1 MSIQN
6 MHYAARIRGV
16 GEKFVN
22 AVKDEDLLG
31 AKGIVETALFLNA
44 GEEVKNSVEGATQR
58 SAVNSDGPVNED
70 WRTRMFGQGPAN
82 KPTMGGSPAMPQGQQ
97 LDPATVSA
105 MMQMFQQMMAAQ
117 QTQQPQA
124 PRPGA
129 PGAGMQARMPRPN
142 MGGMPRPNMGGGQQN
157 RIDPNG
163 GGPPP
168 TDGEDYGDWLQP
180 YKVKDKWG
188 RPRPVLGNP
197 ANVPNG
203 GTYWNPN
210 WGYGIRGQYEP
221 TFGPRG

>member
-58 SAVNSDGPVNED
+58 SAVNNDDLVNED
-70 WRTRMFGQGPAN
+70 WRTRMFGQGPTN
-82 KPTMGGSPAMPQGQQ
+82 KPNMGGSPAMPQGQQ
-97 LDPATVSA
+97 LDPSTVAA

-117 QTQQPQA
+117 QMQQGQQ
-124 PRPGA
+124 RPAA
-129 PGAGMQARMPRPN
+129 PGAGMQARMPRPD
-142 MGGMPRPNMGGGQQN
+142 MGDGQMGGGQQD
-157 RIDPNG
+157 RWIDPNG

-188 RPRPVLGNP
+188 RKRPVLGNP
-197 ANVPNG
+197 ANVPPG
-203 GTYWNPN
+203 GTHWNPN
-210 WGYGIRGQYEP
+210 WGYGYHGQYQP
-221 TFGPRG
+221 IFGPRG